1 MHIGH
6 ISRFCNFIKYW
17 SILSAPIQWRCV
29 TMCVCMWTY
38 LGAPAQAL
46 GVKVGEDVEEDGTGK
61 RLHAH
66 TIL

>member
-1 MHIGH
+1 MEVCYHV
-6 ISRFCNFIKYW
+6 RV
-17 SILSAPIQWRCV
+17 CV
-29 TMCVCMWTY
+29 WTY

-46 GVKVGEDVEEDGTGK
+46 GVEVGEDVEEDGTGK